1 MSNRTPTDW
10 RAWLDAVADRVEDAL
25 DRLVSATDR
34 ALASSAR
41 AGAVVQRWIGEATR
55 GVRAAAGEAVVVGMA
70 AGRDMAAAAAQD
82 ARYLARWSARK
93 LAAFGRMARRGYR
106 AGADWSRP
114 RFAAARDRLRS
125 AGIPTPRL
133 RVRPVH
139 VAAVAGAGLVAA
151 SALYANCGMTGCP
164 DVTTLA
170 AFQPGG
176 ASMLLDRNGAHFA
189 DLAPFERAVVPL
201 DSLPGHVPAAFLAVE
216 DHRFYRHRGLD
227 LIRVIGAARE
237 NIRSRGVR
245 EGSSTIPMQLAR
257 NVFPDRLP
265 GTDRTFKR
273 KLQEIRVAQL
283 LERQYTKDEI
293 LELYLNHIYFGGGAY
308 GVEAAA
314 RLFFDKSASD
324 LTMPEAATLAA
335 LPKAPTHYDPRRN
348 PDRATERRDLVL
360 SLMARHG
367 LATPDE
373 AAEAREAPL
382 AARVDGRDRSGI
394 PLGAYFVDVARDQ
407 LEAQFGESLYR
418 QRLVVHTTLDT
429 LAQAASERELAAQ
442 LGVLDGRVRGGEG
455 ELQGAVVILEA
466 HTGDVLALV
475 GGRDPATSRYNRATK
490 GRRQVGSAFKPFV
503 FAAAI
508 ARGIPTSQL
517 LLDTPLRMQLSRNDV
532 WQPSNYDGR
541 FEGEIALRQAL
552 VRSRNVPTVRLAASV
567 GIGDV
572 ATTARN
578 AGITDPMDETPAL
591 ALGTVATSPLRMAVA
606 YTAFATLGNA
616 AEPRYILRVEDEEGR
631 LLWEP
636 PYTPPRPALDPALA
650 YVVTDILRDAVDY
663 GTGTAVRHVGFR
675 GDVAGKTGT
684 TNGATDVWFVG
695 YTPDVVGAVWIGYD
709 RPTSLGPG
717 ATGGGFAAPI
727 WGRVMREVY
736 SAGGR
741 PATNGWSVPPGVQ
754 WRRVDL
760 ATGHAVQ
767 EGCFARGGE
776 RSEVFT
782 SYNLP
787 HTVCPR
793 RDLWQDFLD
802 ELRRQR
808 GGGRAESRAP
818 AQGPRGRPLP
828 GRGRP
833 W

>member
-1 MSNRTPTDW
+1 MDW
-10 RAWLDAVADRVEDAL
+10 RGWLDAVADRVEHAL
-25 DRLVSATDR
+25 DGLVSATDH
-34 ALASSAR
+34 ALERFA
-41 AGAVVQRWIGEATR
+41 
-55 GVRAAAGEAVVVGMA
+55 RAAAHVRARVGDAARSAAKSGVEA
-70 AGRDMAAAAAQD
+70 
-82 ARYLARWSARK
+82 ARWSAR
-93 LAAFGRMARRGYR
+93 LRAA
-106 AGADWSRP
+106 P
-114 RFAAARDRLRS
+114 
-125 AGIPTPRL
+125 IPVPRL
-133 RVRPVH
+133 RVRPRVRPIH
-139 VAAVAGAGLVAA
+139 AAAVAGAGLVAA
-151 SALYANCGMTGCP
+151 YALYANCGVEGCP

-176 ASMLLDRNGAHFA
+176 ASMLVDRNGAHFA
-189 DLAPFERAVVPL
+189 DLAPFERAVIPL
-201 DSLPGHVPAAFLAVE
+201 DSLPDHVPAAFLAVE

-227 LIRVIGAARE
+227 LVRVVGAARA
-237 NIRSRGVR
+237 NLRSRTVR

-257 NVFPDRLP
+257 NVFPDRIP
-265 GTDRTFKR
+265 GTERTFKR

-283 LERQYTKDEI
+283 LEQWYSKDEI

-308 GVEAAA
+308 GVEAAS

-324 LTMPEAATLAA
+324 LTIAEAAMLAA

-348 PDRATERRDLVL
+348 PDRATERRNLVL
-360 SLMARHG
+360 TLMERHG
-367 LATPDE
+367 LASAED
-373 AAEAREAPL
+373 AAAARETPL
-382 AARVDGRDRSGI
+382 AARLDGRDRSGI
-394 PLGAYFVDVARDQ
+394 PLGAYFVDVVRDQ
-407 LEAQFGESLYR
+407 LETHFGESLYR

-429 LAQAASERELAAQ
+429 LAQAASERELATQ
-442 LGVLDGRVRGGEG
+442 LGALDGRVRSGEG

-508 ARGIPTSQL
+508 ARGVPTSQL

-552 VRSRNVPTVRLAASV
+552 VRSRNVPTVRLAATV
-567 GIGDV
+567 GIHDV
-572 ATTARN
+572 ATTART
-578 AGITDPMDETPAL
+578 AGLTDPMDETPAL
-591 ALGTVATSPLRMAVA
+591 ALGTVATSPLRLAAA
-606 YTAFATLGNA
+606 YTAFATLGHA
-616 AEPRYILRVEDEEGR
+616 TEPRFIVRVEDEDGR
-631 LLWEP
+631 TLWEP
-636 PYTPPRPALDPALA
+636 PSTPPRPALDPALA

-663 GTGTAVRHVGFR
+663 GTGTGVRHAGYR

-695 YTPDVVGAVWIGYD
+695 YTPDVVGAIWIGYD
-709 RPTSLGPG
+709 RPTSLGAG
-717 ATGGGFAAPI
+717 ATGGGFAAPV
-727 WGRVMREVY
+727 WGRVMRQVY
-736 SAGGR
+736 AAGGR
-741 PATNGWSVPPGVQ
+741 PATEGWAVPPGVQ

-787 HTVCPR
+787 QTVCPR

-802 ELRRQR
+802 QLRRQR
-808 GGGRAESRAP
+808 GDTRADGR
-818 AQGPRGRPLP
+818 GTPRGRPLP